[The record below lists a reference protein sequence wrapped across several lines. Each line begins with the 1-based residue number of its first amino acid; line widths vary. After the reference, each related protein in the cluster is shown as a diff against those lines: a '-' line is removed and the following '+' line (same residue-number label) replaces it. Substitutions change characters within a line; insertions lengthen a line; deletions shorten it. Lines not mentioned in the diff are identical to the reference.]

1 MLHRG
6 VVAQI
11 KAINARG
18 LLDDLAQEAKAGAVD
33 LIEVIRAA
41 KKNVQGPSYR
51 QGRIYVSS
59 TGSGQSHSFLIPQT
73 YTADFTP
80 VQIAAQYQEFV
91 EIYNDN
97 VGWGLIT
104 DATNVDADLAV
115 MLADDRL
122 QTVNARRLDIT
133 GIRFP
138 GYAPA

>member
-1 MLHRG
+1 M
-6 VVAQI
+6 AQI

-18 LLDDLAQEAKAGAVD
+18 LLDDLAQQAKAGAID
-33 LIEVIRAA
+33 LIDVIRAA
-41 KKNVQGPSYR
+41 KTAVQTNSFR
-51 QGRIYVSS
+51 AGRIYVSS
-59 TGSGQSHSFLIPQT
+59 SGSGQSHSFQIPQT
-73 YTADFTP
+73 YTADFSV

-104 DATNVDADLAV
+104 DSTAVDADLAV
-115 MLADDRL
+115 MLNDDRL
-122 QTVNARRLDIT
+122 QTVTTRRLDIT

>member
-1 MLHRG
+1 M
-6 VVAQI
+6 AQI

-18 LLDDLAQEAKAGAVD
+18 LLDDLAQQAKAGAID
-33 LIEVIRAA
+33 LIDVIRAA
-41 KKNVQGPSYR
+41 KTAVQTNSFR
-51 QGRIYVSS
+51 AGRIYVSS
-59 TGSGQSHSFLIPQT
+59 SGSGQSHSFQIPQI
-73 YTADFTP
+73 YTADFSV

-104 DATNVDADLAV
+104 DASDVDSDLRV
-115 MLADDRL
+115 MLNDDRL
-122 QTVNARRLDIT
+122 QTVTTRRLDIT